1 MPSVASLCSLL
12 RANET
17 TELDFDIA
25 NVNGII
31 ISTEQDVDSLV
42 QAFDQN
48 TSLRGITL
56 TNRYYGPPAFR
67 TREDAN
73 WPALLLRAVGRLVSL
88 RELRLVR
95 SKLDENDVHA
105 LLTGIQERK
114 GLKSFVVGRYVAF
127 HDQRTYEVLIQSLT
141 ALAGLQELALSEC
154 HYYPCVST
162 SIAMPLE
169 KLAQVLPCWPSLKSI
184 VIRSFRN
191 SHTKEKALASFASA
205 LGNMQ
210 SLETFRL
217 DFYAPGTS
225 TGNGFTLLMETL
237 ARIPTLRSLTC
248 AFCSLNKTEVY
259 ALAHAVRHSA
269 SLTHVDLRDTFAQE
283 CGAPYGA
290 DYFADFF
297 ASNSIKTIDLS
308 DAHFTP
314 ERVESLFST
323 LKGNFVLERVDT
335 SRCSGVDVSAMVENC
350 IRTNQESRQK
360 MIDPSCTVSQQL
372 DLLIKAKE
380 HLGSSF
386 YLLRENPS
394 KDALLKSARSLL
406 GLYD

>member
-1 MPSVASLCSLL
+1 MPSVTSLCNLL
-12 RANET
+12 HANET
-17 TELDFDIA
+17 IELDFDIA

-42 QAFDQN
+42 EAFEQN

-56 TNRYYGPPAFR
+56 TNRYYGLPAFR
-67 TREDAN
+67 TCEDAK
-73 WPALLLRAVGRLVSL
+73 WPPLLLRAIGRLASL
-88 RELRLVR
+88 RELRRVQ

-105 LLTGIQERK
+105 LLTGLQERE
-114 GLKSFVVGRYVAF
+114 GLKTFVVGRYVVF

-154 HYYPCVST
+154 HFYPHVST

-169 KLAQVLPCWPSLKSI
+169 ELAQALPSWPNLKSI

-191 SHTKEKALASFASA
+191 SHTKENTLASFASA
-205 LGNMQ
+205 LGNTQ

-217 DFYAPGTS
+217 DYYAPGTS

-237 ARIPTLRSLTC
+237 AHIPTLQSFTC
-248 AFCSLNKTEVY
+248 AFCSLNNMEAY
-259 ALAHAVRHSA
+259 ALAHAVRHSE
-269 SLTHVDLRDTFAQE
+269 SLKHVDLRDTFAQG
-283 CGAPYGA
+283 CGTPYGA
-290 DYFADFF
+290 DYFADLF

-314 ERVESLFST
+314 ERVESIVCT
-323 LKGNFVLERVDT
+323 LKGNYVLERVDT
-335 SRCSGVDVSAMVENC
+335 SHCSGVDVSAMVENC

-360 MIDPSCTVSQQL
+360 MIDPSCTASQQL
-372 DLLIKAKE
+372 DLLIKAKD
-380 HLGSSF
+380 HLGSLF
-386 YLLRENPS
+386 YLFRENPG
-394 KDALLKSARSLL
+394 KDALLKSA
-406 GLYD
+406 LY

>member
-1 MPSVASLCSLL
+1 MPSLASLCSLL
-12 RANET
+12 HANET

-31 ISTEQDVDSLV
+31 ISSEQDVDSLV
-42 QAFDQN
+42 EAFNQN

-67 TREDAN
+67 TREDAK
-73 WPALLLRAVGRLVSL
+73 WPSLLLHAIGRLPCL

-95 SKLDENDVHA
+95 SILHENDVHA
-105 LLTGIQERK
+105 LFAGLQERK
-114 GLKSFVVGRYVAF
+114 GIESFVVERYVVF
-127 HDQRTYEVLIQSLT
+127 HDQRTYEVLVQSLT

-154 HYYPCVST
+154 HYYRLVST

-169 KLAQVLPCWPSLKSI
+169 ALAQALPSWPFLKSI
-184 VIRSFRN
+184 VLRSFRN
-191 SHTKEKALASFASA
+191 SHTKENALASFASA

-225 TGNGFTLLMETL
+225 TGNGFSLLMKTL
-237 ARIPTLRSLTC
+237 AHIPTLRNLTC
-248 AFCSLNKTEVY
+248 AFCSFNNKEVY
-259 ALAHAVRHSA
+259 ALAQAVRKSE
-269 SLTHVDLRDTFAQE
+269 SLMHVDLRDTFAQE

-297 ASNSIKTIDLS
+297 ASNSVKTIDLS

-314 ERVESLFST
+314 ERVESLVGT
-323 LKGNFVLERVDT
+323 LKGNYVLERVNT
-335 SRCSGVDVSAMVENC
+335 SRCSGVDVSAMVESC

-360 MIDPSCTVSQQL
+360 MIDPMCTVSQQL
-372 DLLIKAKE
+372 DLLIKAKD

-386 YLLRENPS
+386 YLFRENPG
-394 KDALLKSARSLL
+394 KDALLKSALC
-406 GLYD
+406 